1 MSALAR
7 RAHPFT
13 PAAVALALATMALL
27 APPPQG
33 TLVIYI
39 MTVSIAM
46 LTGGARGV
54 ALGIAVCAPFWI
66 LLFIMHAV
74 LGDEPRGM
82 VIFGL
87 ALSATGLSW
96 ALEQGLR
103 LAAIVTAS
111 LVFATSFDPYRFLQ
125 AAISRGWRFDLA
137 FLVVA
142 TLDAA
147 DRLQEQA
154 VRLREAQLTR
164 GLRTGRSM
172 LSKARAI
179 PALIFPLMLM
189 SVMEADERALALE
202 TRGLTL
208 VGRRTPIDPPIDP
221 PIDRVIRWSALLL
234 VAATAWWRF
243 A

>member
-1 MSALAR
+1 MSTLAG

-13 PAAVALALATMALL
+13 PATVALALAVMALL

-33 TLVIYI
+33 TLMVYVVT
-39 MTVSIAM
+39 MLIAL
-46 LTGGARGV
+46 LTGGTRGV
-54 ALGIAVCAPFWI
+54 MLGIAVCAPFWI
-66 LLFIMHAV
+66 LLLIMHGAMGEPPRSTVV
-74 LGDEPRGM
+74 LG
-82 VIFGL
+82 V
-87 ALSATGLSW
+87 ALSTAGMSW

-111 LVFATSFDPYRFLQ
+111 LVFATSFDPHRFLQ
-125 AAISRGWRFDLA
+125 AAIARGWRFDMA

-147 DRLQEQA
+147 DRLREQA
-154 VRLREAQLTR
+154 VRLREAQRTR
-164 GLRTGRSM
+164 GLRTGQSL
-172 LSKARAI
+172 LSKSRAL
-179 PALIFPLMLM
+179 PALVFPLMLM

-208 VGRRTPIDPPIDP
+208 VGPRTAIDPPS
-221 PIDRVIRWSALLL
+221 DRSVDRIVRWTALLL
-234 VAATAWWRF
+234 VGATAWWRF

>member
-13 PAAVALALATMALL
+13 PATVALALAVMALV

-33 TLVIYI
+33 TLLIYVV
-39 MTVSIAM
+39 TVVVAV
-46 LTGGARGV
+46 LTGGTRGV
-54 ALGIAVCAPFWI
+54 LFGIAVCTPFWI
-66 LLFIMHAV
+66 LLLIMHGVMGDAPRATVV
-74 LGDEPRGM
+74 LG
-82 VIFGL
+82 V
-87 ALSATGLSW
+87 ALSTAGMSW

-111 LVFATSFDPYRFLQ
+111 LVFATSFDPHRFLQ
-125 AAISRGWRFDLA
+125 AAIARGWRFDMA

-147 DRLQEQA
+147 DRLREQA
-154 VRLREAQLTR
+154 VRLREAQRTR
-164 GLRTGRSM
+164 GLRTGRSL
-172 LSKARAI
+172 LSKSRAL
-179 PALIFPLMLM
+179 PALVFPLMLM

-208 VGRRTPIDPPIDP
+208 VGPRTPIDPPRDRA
-221 PIDRVIRWSALLL
+221 IDRVIRWTAVLL
-234 VAATAWWRF
+234 VGATAWWRF
-243 A
+243 G